1 MSISKWEVLVVC
13 VILLNRNDRTRIIQ
27 FWWSEADTFP
37 LAWDGIVLFIWFA
50 CFVCFFTG
58 VFVRACVGGVVR
70 DAGHLVICLLGSP
83 VARGAVSPWER
94 RQRRDGE
101 GGANLFISKNHVHTL
116 TPSIKVSPFQ
126 PETHKYTYFMRKI
139 CSHLKYDRGGSVGE
153 F

>member
-1 MSISKWEVLVVC
+1 MSWYCAFYLIC
-13 VILLNRNDRTRIIQ
+13 
-27 FWWSEADTFP
+27 
-37 LAWDGIVLFIWFA
+37 LFRL
-50 CFVCFFTG
+50 FFHWG
-58 VFVRACVGGVVR
+58 FCEGLCWGVVR

-126 PETHKYTYFMRKI
+126 PETHKYIFYEKNLFASQIRPRRLGGGVLGNIEGNIKMRWIFERQNKCLI
-139 CSHLKYDRGGSVGE
+139 RLDITWHVPKRNR